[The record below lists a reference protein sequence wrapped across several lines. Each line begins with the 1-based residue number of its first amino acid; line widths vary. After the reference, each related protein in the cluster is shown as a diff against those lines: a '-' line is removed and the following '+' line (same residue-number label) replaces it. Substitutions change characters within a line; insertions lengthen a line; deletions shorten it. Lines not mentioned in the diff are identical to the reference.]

1 MLKGLPNLPE
11 HIHGTKL
18 EQKLWPNCPF
28 AVQALVFGCIILLTL
43 FLMVK
48 SGSFIDAIPIITL
61 YAFAGYRLMP
71 SFQQIYSSI
80 ALLRYAGPA
89 LDSLYD
95 DMKRL
100 KPLIAKDENVQE
112 DVKFN
117 ENISL
122 NDINFQYPNASRTS
136 LKKIN
141 LEISAIQ
148 L

>member
-1 MLKGLPNLPE
+1 MSQLPS
-11 HIHGTKL
+11 
-18 EQKLWPNCPF
+18 F

-95 DMKRL
+95 DMTKL
-100 KPLIAKDENVQE
+100 KSTVAKDPKRSRN
-112 DVKFN
+112 VKFN
-117 ENISL
+117 KNISL
-122 NDINFQYPNASRTS
+122 NNINFQYPNASQH
-136 LKKIN
+136 L
-141 LEISAIQ
+141 
-148 L
+148 